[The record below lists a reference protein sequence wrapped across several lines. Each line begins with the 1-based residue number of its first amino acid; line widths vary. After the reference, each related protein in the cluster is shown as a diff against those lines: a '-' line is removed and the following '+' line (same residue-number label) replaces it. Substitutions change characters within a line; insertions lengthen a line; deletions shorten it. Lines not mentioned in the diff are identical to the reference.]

1 MNDLKEIY
9 ERIKFLRLKGVKMKE
24 IAASTGFAPSVLSAL
39 FTTVLPEYFKNI
51 DRGLPCDEALDNAL
65 VWVNNVSKKKL
76 LGSLDRMKAAL
87 FAMDAAPKPKDEGA
101 GVPYA
106 DSISRAM
113 SCAVNLAAGLS
124 GMYVSYSASSS
135 SDALKVEPY
144 LIVPSDGGGYVEAV
158 HNSAYGS
165 THHGF
170 VLMNGLSHVYIMF
183 NENRPP
189 QLALFNI
196 CLKMPMYDRPPYLRG
211 LYTCFDYNY
220 NPIARRILF
229 VKVSDSVSREDFM
242 NMKGCLKPY
251 DVLDDD
257 ERQYYAYTCGSRDV
271 LRMRDVSSPKMTL
284 DDLAAEKLLLE
295 EKD

>member
-9 ERIKFLRLKGVKMKE
+9 ERIKFLRQKGVKMKD
-24 IAASTGFAPSVLSAL
+24 IAASTGFTPSVLSAL

-51 DRGLPCDEALDNAL
+51 DKGLPDDEALGNAL

-87 FAMDAAPKPKDEGA
+87 FSMEAASPSKEDGPDA
-101 GVPYA
+101 PYV

-113 SCAVNLAAGLS
+113 RNAADLAVNFCGT
-124 GMYVSYSASSS
+124 YVSYSASSS
-135 SDALKVEPY
+135 SDAMKIEPY
-144 LIVPSDGGGYVEAV
+144 LIALSEGGGYVEVV

-170 VLMNGLSHVYIMF
+170 VLMNGLSHIYIMF

-196 CLKMPMYDRPPYLRG
+196 CLKIPMYDRPPYLRG

-229 VKVSDSVSREDFM
+229 VKVSDSVSREEFM
-242 NMKGCLKPY
+242 NMKGSLKPY

-257 ERQYYAYTCGSRDV
+257 ERQYYAYTCGGCDV